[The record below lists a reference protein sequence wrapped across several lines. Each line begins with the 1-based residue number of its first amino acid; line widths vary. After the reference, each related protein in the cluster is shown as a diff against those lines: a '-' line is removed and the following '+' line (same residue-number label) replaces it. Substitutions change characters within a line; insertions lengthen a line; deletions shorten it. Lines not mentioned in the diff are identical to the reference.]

1 MRGLTSIEDMTK
13 KEGELC
19 LGVLS
24 GIYWKTSPD
33 LWEKLEE
40 GFELIPRKLRL
51 RIFTEEDIER
61 FTSISPSFELKLMR
75 GQENITVLELKDT
88 STDELFGKEFNPLTK
103 TLLAFRLLKAGGIF
117 IDSINA
123 IEYGKLG
130 RIISPS
136 EPDFLPGYEFSLDEI
151 NNLVAILNKVKTV
164 DFDKHSSFRMACTR
178 FGRSYLDRFYEDKLV
193 DLCIAFEAL
202 LLKGEYKK
210 SDIGMGQVI
219 GLACSMLLGKNNDE
233 RKMIKENIELAF
245 RRRNDVV
252 HGKDFDFDQIY
263 TLIPNFEDYLR
274 RSIFHLI
281 L

>member
-24 GIYWKTSPD
+24 GMYWKTSPD

-40 GFELIPRKLRL
+40 GFELIPEKLRL
-51 RIFTEEDIER
+51 RIFTEEDRER
-61 FTSISPSFELKLMR
+61 FTSISPFFELKLMR

-117 IDSINA
+117 LDNIYA
-123 IEYGKLG
+123 IEHGKLG
-130 RIISPS
+130 KIIPPS
-136 EPDFLPGYEFSLDEI
+136 EPDILPGYEFSLDEI
-151 NNLVAILNKVKTV
+151 KNLVAILNKVKTV
-164 DFDKHSSFRMACTR
+164 DFDKHFSFRMACTR

-202 LLKGEYKK
+202 FLQGKRARDPK
-210 SDIGMGQVI
+210 GQVI
-219 GLACSMLLGKNNDE
+219 GLACSKLLGKNIDE

-245 RRRNDVV
+245 RHRNDVV
-252 HGKDFDFDQIY
+252 HGNDFDFDQIY